1 MGRIYL
7 APRELTPHRQP
18 PAETPFTAL
27 ALGEVGIVEST
38 LTYGC
43 SVDPQL
49 AIRAGV
55 PDGVLNI
62 VTTEKHLKDV
72 GREMCEN
79 PIVKKVSFTGSTP
92 IAKLIASQAASTL
105 KKCVLI

>member
-1 MGRIYL
+1 M
-7 APRELTPHRQP
+7 TNPHHQP

-27 ALGEVGIVEST
+27 ALGEVSVAP
-38 LTYGC
+38 LTPTHWC
-43 SVDPQL
+43 SFDPQL

-55 PDGVLNI
+55 PEGVINI
-62 VTTEKHLKDV
+62 VTTEKNLKDV

-92 IAKLIASQAASTL
+92 VAKLIATQAASTL
-105 KKCVLI
+105 KKCVVTISYYPPWAP